1 MIKADE
7 IIRSDRRTLSV
18 SVDALGRVTVR
29 APWRCSDERIM
40 AFLQDKADW
49 IQRAVAKTNGAG
61 TRLPTEN
68 LDGYVFPLLGEQTQI
83 VLTGEKRIRFDDREK
98 RLYLPSDKP
107 QERLVK
113 WLKENAKRILGKHTA
128 EKAAQMGV
136 RYQSVSIT
144 SARTRWGSCSGKN
157 AVHYPFRLLYLSRE
171 IIEYVVVHEL
181 AHTVHKNHSKAF
193 WLLVERYVPD
203 WRARR
208 AQLKNAG
215 WLTYLF

>member
-7 IIRSDRRTLSV
+7 IIRSNRRTLSV
-18 SVDALGRVTVR
+18 SVDALGKITVR
-29 APWRCSDERIM
+29 APWRCSDARIC

-49 IQRAVAKTNGAG
+49 IQRALAKTNGAG
-61 TRLPTEN
+61 MRLPTEN
-68 LDGYVFPLLGEQTQI
+68 LNGYVFPLLGVQTQI
-83 VLTGEKRIRFDDREK
+83 VLTGEKRIRFDDKEK
-98 RLYLPSDKP
+98 RIYLPSDKP

-113 WLKENAKRILGKHTA
+113 WLKENAKRILGKLTA
-128 EKAAQMGV
+128 EKAEQMGV
-136 RYQSVSIT
+136 RYHSVSIT
-144 SARTRWGSCSGKN
+144 SARTRWGSCSGKD

-171 IIEYVVVHEL
+171 IIEYVIVHEL

-193 WLLVERYVPD
+193 WSLVERYVPN

-208 AQLKNAG
+208 GELKEAG

>member
-18 SVDALGRVTVR
+18 CVDALGKITVR
-29 APWRCSDERIM
+29 APRRCSDARIE
-40 AFLQDKADW
+40 AFLTDKADW
-49 IQRAVAKTNGAG
+49 IARAVAKTNGAG

-68 LDGYVFPLLGEQTQI
+68 LNGYVFPLLGVETQI
-83 VLTGEKRIRFDDREK
+83 VLTDEKNIRYDDKEK
-98 RLYLPSDKP
+98 RLYLPSDKSKE
-107 QERLVK
+107 QLVK
-113 WLKENAKRILGKHTA
+113 WLKENAKRILSKLTA
-128 EKAAQMGV
+128 TWAEQMNV
-136 RYQSVSIT
+136 QYQSVSIT

-157 AVHYPFRLLYLSRE
+157 AVHYPFRLLYLPRE

-193 WLLVERYVPD
+193 WTFVERYVPN

-208 AQLKNAG
+208 ETLKAAG